1 MLEIDGG
8 SIVRSI
14 FKTVLNNSSHADPIL
29 SAYEIKKP
37 RCTVTNFLK
46 NLQH

>member
-8 SIVRSI
+8 SIVKSI
-14 FKTVLNNSSHADPIL
+14 LKTVLSNSSHAEPVL

-46 NLQH
+46 NLQQ